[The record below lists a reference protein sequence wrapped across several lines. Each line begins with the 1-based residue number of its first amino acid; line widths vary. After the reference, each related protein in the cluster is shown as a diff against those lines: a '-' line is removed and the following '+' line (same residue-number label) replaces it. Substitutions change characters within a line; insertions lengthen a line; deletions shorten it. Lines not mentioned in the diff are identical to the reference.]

1 MTMPSRPAVRV
12 LVVDRSAD
20 VCETFRTLLRERLD
34 DAFTIDRLA
43 SAGDAQRAFEAQQH
57 DVCAVDQT
65 LDAEA
70 GGAIIAAAV
79 AAGVPPIALLAGRR
93 TRAIERQ
100 VLEAGAADFLW
111 AEELSA
117 PLLEGAVRHAL
128 DVRDRA
134 RLERQLHLGQRMETV
149 GRLAGG
155 VAHEFNNILTA
166 IVGFGTLVAERV
178 SGDEAAS
185 LHMREILSAAER
197 AGTLTRDLLAFS
209 RRQVLRPA
217 SIDLAEVLTHL
228 ARMLRGVLGSRVAV
242 EVRCAAH
249 VPRILADR
257 AQIEQAITNL
267 AINARDA
274 MPDGGRLILELDEA
288 ALDAEY
294 CERHVSAA
302 AGRHVRLCV
311 SDTGAGIPRE
321 LLPRVF
327 EPFFT
332 TRDPATAPG
341 LGLSTTYGIVKQSG
355 GNIWVYSE
363 PGLGTTFKL
372 YFPVDP
378 GAIGIGSASAAPASR
393 RLHGSE
399 TILLVD
405 DTDLVRRVARDV
417 LSGAGYR
424 VLEAGGADEALQ
436 VAGSQASPIDLL
448 VTDVVMP
455 GHNGLELADR
465 LRSARTNV
473 RVLYISGYT
482 DAAIIRGGLLA
493 EHAAFLQKPFTP
505 DDLLRKVRQVLE
517 PAAPGSL

>member
-1 MTMPSRPAVRV
+1 MIARVRPPIRL
-12 LVVDRSAD
+12 LVADGDQQICATLRSMLGERTDGPFTVDWVAD
-20 VCETFRTLLRERLD
+20 LPAALRALD
-34 DAFTIDRLA
+34 AR
-43 SAGDAQRAFEAQQH
+43 RH
-57 DVCAVDQT
+57 DVCAVEHQ
-65 LDAEA
+65 LDAA
-70 GGAIIAAAV
+70 HDGALTKAAK
-79 AAGVPPIALLAGRR
+79 AAGISPIALLAGPRGL
-93 TRAIERQ
+93 AVEAE
-100 VLEAGAADFLW
+100 VLDGGAADFLW
-111 AEELSA
+111 KEELSA
-117 PLLEGAVRHAL
+117 PLVETVIRHAL

-134 RLERQLHLGQRMETV
+134 RLERQLHLAQRMETV

-166 IVGFGTLVAERV
+166 IVGFGTLIAEDV
-178 SGDEAAS
+178 PADAATSG
-185 LHMREILSAAER
+185 HVREILRGAER

-217 SIDLAEVLTHL
+217 PVDLAEVVEHL
-228 ARMLRGVLGSRVAV
+228 ARMLRGVLGSQIDLQ
-242 EVRCAAH
+242 VRCAAD

-274 MPDGGRLILELDEA
+274 MPAGGRLYIELDEA
-288 ALDAEY
+288 TLDAQY
-294 CERHVSAA
+294 CEAHVSAA
-302 AGRHVRLCV
+302 PGRHVRLCV
-311 SDTGAGIPRE
+311 SDTGTGIPRE
-321 LLPRVF
+321 LLPRIF

-332 TRDPATAPG
+332 TRNPAMASG

-372 YFPVDP
+372 YFPVQSGATLPEAQRVAP
-378 GAIGIGSASAAPASR
+378 GR
-393 RLHGSE
+393 ERLRGTE

-405 DTDLVRRVARDV
+405 DTDPVRRLARDV

-436 VAGSQASPIDLL
+436 LAGAQASSIDLL

-455 GHNGLELADR
+455 GHSGMELADR
-465 LRSARTNV
+465 LRTSRSNV

-482 DAAIIRGGLLA
+482 DAAIVRGGLLA
-493 EHAAFLQKPFTP
+493 ENAAFLQKPFTP

-517 PAAPGSL
+517 PAAPGGV